1 MSAPDDERRGGRA
14 WSDAVAR
21 RPGGY
26 DVTWTHTVE
35 GPDAQARF
43 DALVLAAAPGARV
56 LDLGCGDAAFT
67 VRIARVAAHVTGVD
81 FSEGMLALARE
92 RAGRAGAANVEFLL
106 GHARTEA
113 DLPRGAFDLAYSR
126 RGPNITVTVPD
137 AVRPGGT
144 LLGLHPLDDAS
155 GEARYAAGLAASGLE
170 VVRFEGLEDRLR
182 FPTLA
187 DLAGYLQRSPG
198 MPDLRRPEHREE
210 LEARAAELARPDG
223 GYAKRVRFL
232 LWEARVPARP

>member
-1 MSAPDDERRGGRA
+1 MSLPEDERRGGRA

-43 DALVLAAAPGARV
+43 DALVLDAARGARA

-67 VRIARVAAHVTGVD
+67 LRVAGVAAHVTGVD
-81 FSEGMLALARE
+81 YSEGMLGLARA
-92 RAGRAGAANVEFLL
+92 RAGREGAGNVDFLL
-106 GHARTEA
+106 GHARTGI
-113 DLPRGAFDLAYSR
+113 DLPRAAFDLAYSR
-126 RGPNITVTVPD
+126 RGPNITVAVPA
-137 AVRPGGT
+137 AVRPGGA

-155 GEARYAAGLAASGLE
+155 GEARYAKGLAASGLE
-170 VVRFEGLEDRLR
+170 VVRFEGLDDVLL
-182 FPTLA
+182 FPTLE

-210 LEARAAELARPDG
+210 LEARAAELVRPGG

-232 LWEARVPARP
+232 LWEARVPLR